1 MTSLHALIAACVVAL
16 MLLTAC
22 TKPQHATH
30 ADRTPR
36 AGHSSSALVGTPGT
50 SAPVSSASN
59 QSTSANH
66 TTGCPDA
73 PTVSDAAG
81 LTGALL
87 HASAGDTIV
96 LAPGVYRGHFT
107 ASATGTAAA
116 PITVC
121 GPRTAVLDGGGIK
134 QGYVLHLSG
143 ARWWRL
149 HGFTVQDGQKGV
161 MLDRSGHNVI
171 SGLAVHGIGDEAIHL
186 RDFSSDN
193 TVENN
198 DVSDT
203 GRLKAKFGEGI
214 YVGTANHNWC
224 TYSDC
229 KVDNSDRNLIRAN
242 TISNT
247 TAENIDIKEGT
258 SNGVVQGNHLSGVGM
273 DPSAA
278 TAWVNVKGNGW
289 TIEDNI
295 GVQSVRDGFQVH
307 QVFPGWGENNVF
319 RGNQATVDASGWGY
333 YVQNASLNTVIAC
346 SNVAD
351 GAGAGTTNSSCQ

>member
-1 MTSLHALIAACVVAL
+1 MTSMHALVAACIVAL
-16 MLLTAC
+16 MLTAC

-30 ADRTPR
+30 AGRP
-36 AGHSSSALVGTPGT
+36 AGHSSSARVGAPGT
-50 SAPVSSASN
+50 SAPASSASN
-59 QSTSANH
+59 SGSAPA
-66 TTGCPDA
+66 TQADGCPDVA
-73 PTVSDAAG
+73 TVSDAAG

-87 HASAGDTIV
+87 HASAGNTIV

-107 ASATGTAAA
+107 ASATGTAAG

-143 ARWWRL
+143 AQWWRL
-149 HGFTVQDGQKGV
+149 LGFTVQDGQKGV
-161 MLDRSGHNVI
+161 MLDRSGHNLI
-171 SGLAVHGIGDEAIHL
+171 AGLAVHGIGDEAIHL

-193 TVENN
+193 TVEGN
-198 DVSDT
+198 DVSGT

-229 KVDNSDRNLIRAN
+229 KVDNSDGNRIRGN

-258 SNGVVQGNHLSGVGM
+258 SDGVVQGNHLSGVGM

-351 GAGAGTTNSSCQ
+351 GAGAGTSNSSCQ